1 MLASCGAKGRFDQ
14 VDDCK
19 IKLASSLTGKRDVI
33 LQEVLNKYNSRKA
46 KDDYPIEITKIAGS
60 YDGGR
65 SDLQTRLSV
74 KDKTTF
80 YNMILNY
87 SDTISTLGRSN
98 MELPL
103 DSVDVSQFSENFL
116 SFNDRISG
124 ISRKGIYGI
133 PVSMSTDIL
142 VINGPVLHYILN
154 SAKKKDGAVTKKNA
168 SNSNGNEGTLT
179 VNNDQQTTELWKKI
193 EEAAKTNGK
202 TTQEQTKRD
211 AKQSTSLIQLKEGS
225 ANTTEG
231 NASENDKEIKKS
243 WGNYQEVDGGLK
255 GYTFKASVFEN

>member
-14 VDDCK
+14 VDDGK

-103 DSVDVSQFSENFL
+103 DSVDVSHFQ
-116 SFNDRISG
+116 
-124 ISRKGIYGI
+124 
-133 PVSMSTDIL
+133 
-142 VINGPVLHYILN
+142 
-154 SAKKKDGAVTKKNA
+154 
-168 SNSNGNEGTLT
+168 
-179 VNNDQQTTELWKKI
+179 
-193 EEAAKTNGK
+193 KT
-202 TTQEQTKRD
+202 
-211 AKQSTSLIQLKEGS
+211 
-225 ANTTEG
+225 
-231 NASENDKEIKKS
+231 S
-243 WGNYQEVDGGLK
+243 WALM
-255 GYTFKASVFEN
+255 TA